1 MIAGED
7 KGRTW
12 SRTMTH
18 HLVWVWMKANTLP
31 RGRADRARNRLEFS
45 MENEF
50 VL

>member
-12 SRTMTH
+12 SRMMTH
-18 HLVWVWMKANTLP
+18 HLVSVWMKDNTLS
-31 RGRADRARNRLEFS
+31 RRREDRARNRLEFS